1 MNILLIEDD
10 YGVRDALT
18 LLLEE
23 EGHSVQTAVHGQAA
37 LALLAA
43 PGPLPQI
50 ILLDLTMPVMN
61 GPEFRAAQQQD
72 PRLAQIPVVVLS
84 ADLSVA
90 DKAKRITADA
100 YVSKPVLIDDLIPIL
115 ERFAT

>member
-23 EGHSVQTAVHGQAA
+23 EGHSVQTAIHGQAA
-37 LALLAA
+37 LALLAGQA
-43 PGPLPQI
+43 PLPQV
-50 ILLDLTMPVMN
+50 ILLDLSMPVMS
-61 GPEFRAAQQQD
+61 GWEFRAAQQQD
-72 PRLAQIPVVVLS
+72 ARLAQIPVVVLS

-90 DKAKRITADA
+90 EKAKGITADA
-100 YVSKPVLIDDLIPIL
+100 YVSKPVLIDDLLPIL